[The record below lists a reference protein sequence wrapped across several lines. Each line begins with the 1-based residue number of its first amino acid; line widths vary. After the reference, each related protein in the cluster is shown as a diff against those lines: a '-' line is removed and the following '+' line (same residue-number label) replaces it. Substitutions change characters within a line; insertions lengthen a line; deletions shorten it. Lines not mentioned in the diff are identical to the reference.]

1 MRKLQGDR
9 VSVKCN
15 LNLIM
20 TYLLIARIMG
30 ALSLEV
36 CQILIGHYFMKENNV
51 GIEDLHSS
59 FQS

>member
-1 MRKLQGDR
+1 MA
-9 VSVKCN
+9 
-15 LNLIM
+15 
-20 TYLLIARIMG
+20 YLLIAGIVG
-30 ALSLEV
+30 VLSLEV